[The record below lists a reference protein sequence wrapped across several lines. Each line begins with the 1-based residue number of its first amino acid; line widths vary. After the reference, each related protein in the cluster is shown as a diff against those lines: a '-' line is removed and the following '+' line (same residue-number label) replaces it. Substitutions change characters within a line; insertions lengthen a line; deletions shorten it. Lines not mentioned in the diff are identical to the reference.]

1 MSLKFEWHP
10 EKERLN
16 QRKHNVSFPEAST
29 IFADPL
35 SATVFDPDH
44 SEEEDRY
51 ISIGY
56 SVRNRLLMVSHTA
69 RDNRIRIISARE
81 LTALERKEYEE
92 EY

>member
-10 EKERLN
+10 EKEKQN
-16 QRKHNVSFPEAST
+16 QRKHNISFTEAST

-35 SATVFDPDH
+35 SVTVSDPDH

-51 ISIGY
+51 ITIGFSI
-56 SVRNRLLMVSHTA
+56 SNRLMMVSHTD

-92 EY
+92 EF

>member
-16 QRKHNVSFPEAST
+16 QRKYNVSFTEAST

-56 SVRNRLLMVSHTA
+56 SVRNRLLMVSHTD